1 MKENISPIFGAI
13 VLFGCFGFLA
23 FSKIHDPFYNKA
35 SQANLAEIKAGKL
48 AQQKGSDKIKQV
60 ATVMVTDHTRA
71 ENDLKSLA
79 KTQNL
84 DLDLSPDADHQ
95 QAIAAM
101 ATLSG
106 AAFDSTYMSSQLKDH
121 QDAVALFSA
130 EAENG
135 PDAQAKTYAGKYL
148 PKLNMHLEMFKGR
161 DSFMKMSID
170 SVRK

>member
-23 FSKIHDPFYNKA
+23 FSKIQDPFYNKA

-48 AQQKGSDKIKQV
+48 AQQKGSDKIKQI
-60 ATVMVTDHTRA
+60 ATVMVTDHITA
-71 ENDLKSLA
+71 ENDLKTLA
-79 KTQNL
+79 KSGNL
-84 DLDLSPDADHQ
+84 DLAMSPDNEHQ

-101 ATLSG
+101 ASLSG
-106 AAFDSTYMSSQLKDH
+106 SAFDSTYMSSQLKDH
-121 QDAVALFSA
+121 QNAVALFSA

-148 PKLNMHLEMFKGR
+148 PKLKMHLEMFKGR
-161 DSFMKMSID
+161 DSYMKMSVD
-170 SVRK
+170 SVKK